1 MIYNIVLS
9 IGICKIFLNFAP
21 SSGSLLACV
30 IRDLAKKENGKH
42 KAKTADLPQ
51 AGCMTMKNDTGWTK
65 RDGNLSVAG
74 KRLTAGAE
82 RPCCPYFYGF
92 IAGTAHW

>member
-21 SSGSLLACV
+21 SFGSLLACV
-30 IRDLAKKENGKH
+30 IRNLAQKGNGKH
-42 KAKTADLPQ
+42 KAKTGNLPP
-51 AGCMTMKNDTGWTK
+51 AGCMTMKTGTGWTK

-74 KRLTAGAE
+74 KD
-82 RPCCPYFYGF
+82 
-92 IAGTAHW
+92 